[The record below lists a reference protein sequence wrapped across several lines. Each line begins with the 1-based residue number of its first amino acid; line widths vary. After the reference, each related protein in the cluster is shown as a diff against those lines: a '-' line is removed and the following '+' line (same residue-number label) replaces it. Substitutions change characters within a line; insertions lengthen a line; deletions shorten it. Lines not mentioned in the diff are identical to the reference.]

1 MPLIQAM
8 YSNKSNLKFFS
19 FKVSVIYKFN
29 KAQTFDRYIYFFN
42 FYLPQNTTTNTQK
55 NGKFI
60 FVTENIPQNQ
70 ICRLKGLFPLTQ
82 DPTIHNNT

>member
-29 KAQTFDRYIYFFN
+29 KAQTFDRYIYFFK
-42 FYLPQNTTTNTQK
+42 FLLTTKYNHK
-55 NGKFI
+55 H
-60 FVTENIPQNQ
+60 TEEWEVHL
-70 ICRLKGLFPLTQ
+70 C
-82 DPTIHNNT
+82 H